1 MLTKPS
7 PDAIKMLNSIE
18 EYFNKAFD
26 DNKYTSLFRREF
38 KRLFRVDLASQFSIM
53 GSNDAY
59 IFGLGIIDC
68 WEFQKNIERIEKKV
82 NELIKKK
89 EQEISWFESIVP
101 LVEEDS
107 KEGKLEDAFVEDFFN
122 DLEKVRK
129 WKDGSDTHEYLPFF
143 LNKLKG
149 NVHSD
154 YLLVQK
160 ELSQIIRWDKVFDS
174 SNTIYQQLRDWIAS
188 PLTKKKYGSRRWN
201 LMKEKLAFIGPDWF
215 GFGELKD
222 VESAK
227 KIISEVF
234 YPDQEK

>member
-89 EQEISWFESIVP
+89 EQEISWFESIV
-101 LVEEDS
+101 
-107 KEGKLEDAFVEDFFN
+107 
-122 DLEKVRK
+122 
-129 WKDGSDTHEYLPFF
+129 
-143 LNKLKG
+143 
-149 NVHSD
+149 
-154 YLLVQK
+154 
-160 ELSQIIRWDKVFDS
+160 LS
-174 SNTIYQQLRDWIAS
+174 
-188 PLTKKKYGSRRWN
+188 
-201 LMKEKLAFIGPDWF
+201 
-215 GFGELKD
+215 
-222 VESAK
+222 
-227 KIISEVF
+227 
-234 YPDQEK
+234 

>member
-18 EYFNKAFD
+18 GYFNKAFD
-26 DNKYTSLFRREF
+26 SNKYSLLFRREF
-38 KRLFRVDLASQFSIM
+38 KRLFRVDMASHFSIM

-68 WEFQKNIERIEKKV
+68 WNFQKNIERIENKV

-89 EQEISWFESIVP
+89 EQEISWFESVVP

-107 KEGKLEDAFVEDFFN
+107 KEGILENAFVEEFFN
-122 DLEKVRK
+122 DLEEIRK

-160 ELSQIIRWDKVFDS
+160 ELSQRIRWDKVFDS
-174 SNTIYQQLRDWIAS
+174 SNTLYQQLCDWIDS

-201 LMKEKLAFIGPDWF
+201 LMKEKLALIGPVWF
-215 GFGELKD
+215 D
-222 VESAK
+222 VT
-227 KIISEVF
+227 I
-234 YPDQEK
+234 QR